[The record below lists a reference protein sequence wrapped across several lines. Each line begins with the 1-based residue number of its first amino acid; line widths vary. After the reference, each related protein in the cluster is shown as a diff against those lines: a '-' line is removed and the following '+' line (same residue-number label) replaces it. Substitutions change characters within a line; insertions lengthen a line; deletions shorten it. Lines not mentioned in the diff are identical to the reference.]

1 MDKRNIGVDAALSFP
16 LIGHFREVTLVQ
28 GGPDRA
34 ALVARLTELYPEV
47 RTVRRLTDA
56 SGIPTGMVDFGG
68 SALDVWHATLREA
81 DNRGKRA
88 ALLTNAV
95 GEFPDDELLRRALA
109 RALDVPAAPAATAV
123 PPGVGSVAG
132 AEKLMGA
139 QSTLL
144 PMAFLES
151 GLRAAGAVGL
161 LRNDVDA
168 LGTGFLVAGDLVV
181 TAGHVLPDK
190 AAAESAR
197 LVLGYQEGPDGG
209 IDGGTSYAL
218 APDLGFATSERHDLT
233 VVRTREPLTE
243 RWGALTLAPPGAPAP
258 QRVNIVQHPSGAPKK
273 IALYHNVVSHADEH
287 RLLYFTD
294 TLPGSSGSPAFDDRW
309 RVVAVHRAG
318 GHLPAPDGAGHVYS
332 NEGVPVRWLA
342 GLIASLAP

>member
-1 MDKRNIGVDAALSFP
+1 LC
-16 LIGHFREVTLVQ
+16 Q

-34 ALVARLTELYPEV
+34 ALTARLAELYPEV
-47 RTVRRLTDA
+47 RSVRRLMDA
-56 SGIPTGMVDFGG
+56 AGIPAGMVDFGG
-68 SALDVWHATLREA
+68 GARDVWHATLREA

-95 GEFPDDELLRRALA
+95 GEFPDDEVLRRALA
-109 RALDVPAAPAATAV
+109 HALDVRAAPAAGAA
-123 PPGVGSVAG
+123 PGITVSVAG
-132 AEKLMGA
+132 AEKLMGS

-144 PMAFLES
+144 PLAFLES
-151 GLRAAGAVGL
+151 GLRAARAVGL
-161 LRNDVDA
+161 LRDDVEA
-168 LGTGFLVAGDLVV
+168 LGTGFLVAGGFVA
-181 TAGHVLPDK
+181 TAGHVLPDE
-190 AAAESAR
+190 AAAAGAR
-197 LVLGYQEGPDGG
+197 LVLGYQEGPDGE
-209 IDGGTSYAL
+209 IQGGTSYEL

-233 VVRTREPLTE
+233 VVRAREPLTE
-243 RWGALTLAPPGAPAP
+243 RWGALTLAPPGVPVP
-258 QRVNIVQHPSGAPKK
+258 RRVNIVQHPGGAPKK

-342 GLIASLAP
+342 GLLATLAP